1 MYSFL
6 LNQPMAS
13 FQGACKG
20 GLKGGKDPWGGYGAP
35 WRKNKWIGNPGKAL
49 FYPQENGCPINF
61 HVMKSNEISRSMSDL
76 RLNHVESYP
85 DGLQTVALKDD
96 FLFYMNG
103 RIS

>member
-1 MYSFL
+1 L
-6 LNQPMAS
+6 
-13 FQGACKG
+13 GTR
-20 GLKGGKDPWGGYGAP
+20 GKHCFTPKKMGV
-35 WRKNKWIGNPGKAL
+35 
-49 FYPQENGCPINF
+49 INF